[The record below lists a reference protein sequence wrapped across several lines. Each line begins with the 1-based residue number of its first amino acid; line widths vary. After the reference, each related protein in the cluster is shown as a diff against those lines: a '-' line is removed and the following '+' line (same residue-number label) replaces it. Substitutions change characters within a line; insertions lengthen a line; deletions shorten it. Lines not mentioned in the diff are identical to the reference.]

1 MAKPRHCRVTAR
13 LAIGMALV
21 ALGGCTKPP
30 YPRGTVETLYPAPP
44 RPDVRQHPVAG
55 RSLQVVEMPGI
66 EGGTPILFVHGSPG
80 DWQAWA
86 RYLDTAD
93 LPRAGAR
100 RAVDRPGF
108 GGSGPG
114 RVITDLRAQAALL
127 AGLIADDGPPAV
139 VVGHSLGGPL
149 VAWMAIDFPEKVCGA
164 VMVAGSVAP
173 ELEAPRWYNR
183 LADTRLARW
192 LLPDAL
198 LWSNHE
204 IMSLQAELR
213 LLDAHWPTLQRPLM
227 AVQGMDDALVDPK
240 TLDYLKSRVSAPWLT
255 AVPVFDQG
263 HFVLW
268 KAPASV
274 IDAIV
279 SLPCWP

>member
-1 MAKPRHCRVTAR
+1 MTAR
-13 LAIGMALV
+13 LAIGMALL

-139 VVGHSLGGPL
+139 VVGHLLGGPL

-173 ELEAPRWYNR
+173 ELEAEPPAGAGRAGVGHDLAGAVAARAGLRDRERPLRGAHLPGAAAGAADRSGGGHPR
-183 LADTRLARW
+183 
-192 LLPDAL
+192 
-198 LWSNHE
+198 
-204 IMSLQAELR
+204 LR
-213 LLDAHWPTLQRPLM
+213 LDPQCVRGIGRDRGADRLGPGLS
-227 AVQGMDDALVDPK
+227 QG
-240 TLDYLKSRVSAPWLT
+240 
-255 AVPVFDQG
+255 PV
-263 HFVLW
+263 
-268 KAPASV
+268 
-274 IDAIV
+274 
-279 SLPCWP
+279 